1 MGRNVK
7 RRAQPRR
14 PFLGSAMVLSALV
27 LSAMV
32 FSAMVFSGQARAGPL
47 ACGDLAG
54 LARPD
59 LRIDRA
65 EAVPAGTLPAD
76 NPARAALTG
85 AARAKAALPAHCLV
99 EGTIDPRT
107 GVGGVPYGTGFQLR
121 LPEAWNG
128 RFLFQGG
135 GGLDGVVGEALGAIP
150 VSGATAAPALLRGY
164 AVVSTDSGHRGRDN
178 ADAAFGLD
186 QQARIDFAYGAIGTV
201 TREAK
206 ALVAARYG
214 RPPAK
219 AYFMG
224 CSNGGRSA
232 LMAATRFPTA
242 FDGIV
247 AGAPAFRLSRAALGQ
262 IWDTR
267 SFLDAAPKDP
277 EGRPILAEALSP
289 ADLTLVA
296 DAVLKA
302 CDAADGLADGSV
314 EAVSTCRFDPGSL
327 ACPGEKTATCLKP
340 AQVEALRRA
349 FEGARDGQGRPV
361 YASWAWDP
369 GIAAPGW
376 RAWKLGTSRTGTA
389 NARNV
394 TLGPAAI
401 ANYFLTPPDP
411 GFDALRF
418 DFDRDTPRIAETA
431 ALNDPT
437 GTFLSTFTARGGR
450 LLVYQ
455 GVADPV
461 FSARD
466 LVDHWQELARHNG
479 GAQDLSASA
488 RLFLVPGM
496 THCGGGPALDD
507 FDPLSAI
514 ESWVERGEAPD
525 RLIARGT
532 AFPGRTR
539 PLCPFPQEARYQ
551 GGEPD
556 RGESFAC
563 RAP

>member
-1 MGRNVK
+1 MRGTT
-7 RRAQPRR
+7 RRIET
-14 PFLGSAMVLSALV
+14 G
-27 LSAMV
+27 
-32 FSAMVFSGQARAGPL
+32 RAGRVLPAALTLAGLLLTALAHPALADAL
-47 ACGDLAG
+47 ACGDLTR

-59 LRIDRA
+59 LRIARA

-76 NPARAALTG
+76 NPGRAALTG
-85 AARAKAALPAHCLV
+85 AARARAALPAHCLV
-99 EGTIDPRT
+99 EGTIDPRV
-107 GVGGVPYGTGFQLR
+107 GAGGVAYGTGFQLR

-150 VSGATAAPALLRGY
+150 VSGATAPPALLRGY
-164 AVVSTDSGHRGRDN
+164 AVASTDSGHRGRDN

-201 TREAK
+201 AREAR
-206 ALVAARYG
+206 ALIAARYG
-214 RPPAK
+214 RAPAK

-232 LMAATRFPTA
+232 LMAATRYPTA

-247 AGAPAFRLSRAALGQ
+247 AGAPAFRLTRAALGQ

-267 SFLDAAPKDP
+267 AFLDAAPNDP
-277 EGRPILAEALSP
+277 EGKPILAEAFSE
-289 ADLTLVA
+289 ADLGLVA
-296 DAVLKA
+296 DAVLKT
-302 CDAADGLADGSV
+302 CDAADGLADGAV
-314 EAVSTCRFDPGSL
+314 EAVSSCRFDPASL
-327 ACPGEKTATCLKP
+327 ACPGDKTATCL
-340 AQVEALRRA
+340 ADRQVEALRRA
-349 FEGARDGQGRPV
+349 FGGARDSQGTPI
-361 YASWAWDP
+361 YASWPWDP
-369 GIAAPGW
+369 GLAAPGW
-376 RAWKLGTSRTGTA
+376 RAWKLGTSRTATP
-389 NARNV
+389 NARNA

-418 DFDRDTPRIAETA
+418 DFDRDTPRTAETA
-431 ALNDPT
+431 AINDPT
-437 GTFLSTFTARGGR
+437 GTFLSTFAARGGR

-466 LVDHWQELARHNG
+466 LVEHWRDLARHNG
-479 GAQDLSASA
+479 GAAALSERA

-507 FDPLSAI
+507 FDPLAAI
-514 ESWVERGEAPD
+514 EGWVERGEAPD

-551 GGEPD
+551 GGEAD
-556 RGESFAC
+556 KAESFTC
-563 RAP
+563 REP

>member
-1 MGRNVK
+1 MGRF
-7 RRAQPRR
+7 R
-14 PFLGSAMVLSALV
+14 PVVLGLTGLSLPLLFSPVFLSPAL
-27 LSAMV
+27 
-32 FSAMVFSGQARAGPL
+32 GGPL
-47 ACGDLAG
+47 ACGDLAR
-54 LARPD
+54 LVRPD
-59 LRIDRA
+59 LRITRA
-65 EAVPAGTLPAD
+65 EAIPAGTLPAD
-76 NPARAALTG
+76 NPGRAALTG

-99 EGTIDPRT
+99 EGIIDPRV
-107 GVGGVPYGTGFQLR
+107 GAGGVEYGIGFQLR

-150 VSGATAAPALLRGY
+150 VSGATAPPALLRGY
-164 AVVSTDSGHRGRDN
+164 AVASTDSGHRGRDN
-178 ADAAFGLD
+178 ADASFGLD
-186 QQARIDFAYGAIGTV
+186 QQARIDFAYGAVGTV
-201 TREAK
+201 AREAK
-206 ALVAARYG
+206 GLIAARYG
-214 RPPAK
+214 RAPAH

-232 LMAATRFPTA
+232 LMAATRFPAA

-247 AGAPAFRLSRAALGQ
+247 AGAPAFRLTRAALGQ
-262 IWDTR
+262 VWDTQA
-267 SFLDAAPKDP
+267 FLSAAPKDQ
-277 EGRPILAEALSP
+277 EGRPVLAEALSE
-289 ADLTLVA
+289 ADLALVA
-296 DAVLKA
+296 GAVLKT
-302 CDAADGLADGSV
+302 CDAADGLMDGAV
-314 EAVSTCRFDPGSL
+314 EAVASCRFDPASL
-327 ACPGEKTATCLKP
+327 ACPGDKGAACLSRP
-340 AQVEALRRA
+340 QVEALRRS
-349 FEGARDGQGRPV
+349 FGGAHDSQGRPV
-361 YASWAWDP
+361 YASWPWDP
-369 GIAAPGW
+369 GLAAPGW
-376 RAWKLGTSRTGTA
+376 RAWKLGTSKTA
-389 NARNV
+389 VPNARNA

-431 ALNDPT
+431 TINDPT

-466 LVDHWQELARHNG
+466 LVGHWQELARHNG
-479 GAQDLSASA
+479 GAPAFSERA

-514 ESWVERGEAPD
+514 EAWVEGGRAPD
-525 RLIARGT
+525 RMLARGT

-539 PLCPFPQEARYQ
+539 PLCPFPREARYQ
-551 GGEPD
+551 GGEAD
-556 RGESFAC
+556 EAESFSC
-563 RAP
+563 KAP

>member
-1 MGRNVK
+1 MRSATRRNGTGRA
-7 RRAQPRR
+7 RRSLPVVFGLCL
-14 PFLGSAMVLSALV
+14 PGVLSPA
-27 LSAMV
+27 SA
-32 FSAMVFSGQARAGPL
+32 APL
-47 ACGDLAG
+47 ACGDLAR

-59 LRIDRA
+59 LRIARA

-76 NPARAALTG
+76 NPGRAALTG

-99 EGTIDPRT
+99 EGTIDPRV
-107 GVGGVPYGTGFQLR
+107 GAGGVAYGIGFQLR

-150 VSGATAAPALLRGY
+150 VSGATAPPALLRGY

-186 QQARIDFAYGAIGTV
+186 QQARIDFAYGAVGAV
-201 TREAK
+201 AREAK

-214 RPPAK
+214 RAPAH

-247 AGAPAFRLSRAALGQ
+247 AGAPAFRLTRAALGQ
-262 IWDTR
+262 VWDTQA
-267 SFLDAAPKDP
+267 FLSAAPKDP
-277 EGRPILAEALSP
+277 EGRPILAEALSE

-296 DAVLKA
+296 GAVLKT
-302 CDAADGLADGSV
+302 CDAADGLADGTV
-314 EAVSTCRFDPGSL
+314 EAVASCRFDPASL
-327 ACPGEKTATCLKP
+327 ACPGDKTATCLSQP
-340 AQVEALRRA
+340 QVDALRRS
-349 FEGARDGQGRPV
+349 FSGAKDSQGRPV
-361 YASWAWDP
+361 YASWPWDP
-369 GIAAPGW
+369 GLAAPGW
-376 RAWKLGTSRTGTA
+376 RAWKLGTSKTA
-389 NARNV
+389 TPNARNA

-401 ANYFLTPPDP
+401 ANYILTPPDP

-418 DFDRDTPRIAETA
+418 DFDRDVPRTAETA
-431 ALNDPT
+431 SFNDPT
-437 GTFLSTFTARGGR
+437 GTFLSTFAARGGR

-466 LVDHWQELARHNG
+466 LVAHWQDLARDNG
-479 GAQDLSASA
+479 GAALAERA

-507 FDPLSAI
+507 FDPLAAI
-514 ESWVERGEAPD
+514 ESWVERDEAPD
-525 RLIARGT
+525 RLTARGT

-539 PLCPFPQEARYQ
+539 PLCPFPREARYQ
-551 GGEPD
+551 GGEAE
-556 RGESFAC
+556 RAESFSC
-563 RAP
+563 KEP

>member
-1 MGRNVK
+1 M
-7 RRAQPRR
+7 RRGITRR
-14 PFLGSAMVLSALV
+14 SGLALTLLIV
-27 LSAMV
+27 TSLTIPCLTWPAL
-32 FSAMVFSGQARAGPL
+32 AGPL
-47 ACGDLAG
+47 ACGDLAQ

-59 LRIDRA
+59 LRITRA
-65 EAVPAGTLPAD
+65 EALPAGTLPAD
-76 NPARAALTG
+76 NPGRAALTG

-107 GVGGVPYGTGFQLR
+107 GAGGVAYGIGFQLR
-121 LPEAWNG
+121 LPDAWNG

-135 GGLDGVVGEALGAIP
+135 GGLDGVIGEALGAIP
-150 VSGATAAPALLRGY
+150 VSGATAAPGLLRGY
-164 AVVSTDSGHRGRDN
+164 AVASTDSGHRGRDN
-178 ADAAFGLD
+178 ADASFGLD
-186 QQARIDFAYGAIGTV
+186 QQARIDFAYRAVGEVA
-201 TREAK
+201 REAR
-206 ALVAARYG
+206 ALIASRYG
-214 RPPAK
+214 RPPAH

-247 AGAPAFRLSRAALGQ
+247 AGAPAFRLTRAALGQ
-262 IWDTR
+262 IWDMQA
-267 SFLDAAPKDP
+267 FLAAAPKDQ
-277 EGRPILAEALSP
+277 EGRPILAEAFSE
-289 ADLTLVA
+289 ADLALVA
-296 DAVLKA
+296 QSVLKA
-302 CDAADGLADGSV
+302 CDAADGLADGAV
-314 EAVSTCRFDPGSL
+314 EAVSSCRFDPASL
-327 ACPGEKTATCLKP
+327 ACPGDKNATCLGER
-340 AQVEALRRA
+340 QVEALRRA
-349 FEGARDGQGRPV
+349 FRGAEDGKGQPV
-361 YASWAWDP
+361 YASWPWDP
-369 GIAAPGW
+369 GLAAPGW
-376 RAWKLGTSRTGTA
+376 RAWKLGTSKTA
-389 NARNV
+389 TPNARNA

-418 DFDRDTPRIAETA
+418 DFDRDPPRTAETA

-466 LVDHWQELARHNG
+466 LVAHWQELARSNG
-479 GAQDLSASA
+479 GAAFSETA

-507 FDPLSAI
+507 FDPLTAI
-514 ESWVERGEAPD
+514 EAWVERGEAPD
-525 RLIARGT
+525 RLLARGT

-539 PLCPFPQEARYQ
+539 PLCPYPQEARYQ
-551 GGEPD
+551 GGEAE
-556 RGESFAC
+556 RAESFAC
-563 RAP
+563 QAP

>member
-1 MGRNVK
+1 MRRGIT
-7 RRAQPRR
+7 RRAGLALP
-14 PFLGSAMVLSALV
+14 VLIVTSLTLPV
-27 LSAMV
+27 LA
-32 FSAMVFSGQARAGPL
+32 APL

-59 LRIDRA
+59 LRIARA
-65 EAVPAGTLPAD
+65 ESVPAGTLPAD

-85 AARAKAALPAHCLV
+85 AARARAALPAHCLV
-99 EGTIDPRT
+99 EGTIEPRT
-107 GVGGVPYGTGFQLR
+107 GAGGVAYGIGFQLR

-150 VSGATAAPALLRGY
+150 VSGATAPPALLRGY
-164 AVVSTDSGHRGRDN
+164 AVASTDSGHRGRDN
-178 ADAAFGLD
+178 SDASFGLD
-186 QQARIDFAYGAIGTV
+186 QQARIDFAYRAVGEVA
-201 TREAK
+201 REAR
-206 ALVAARYG
+206 ALIASRYG
-214 RPPAK
+214 RPPAH

-232 LMAATRFPTA
+232 MMATTRFPTA

-247 AGAPAFRLSRAALGQ
+247 AGAPAFRLTRAALGQ
-262 IWDTR
+262 VWDTQA
-267 SFLDAAPKDP
+267 FLAAAPKDT
-277 EGRPILAEALSP
+277 EGRPVLAEAFSE

-296 DAVLKA
+296 QSVLKA
-302 CDAADGLADGSV
+302 CDAADGLADGAV
-314 EAVSTCRFDPGSL
+314 EAVASCRFDPASL
-327 ACPGEKTATCLKP
+327 ACTGDKTATCLGER
-340 AQVEALRRA
+340 QVEALRRA
-349 FEGARDGQGRPV
+349 FRGAQDSRGQPV
-361 YASWAWDP
+361 YASWPWDP
-369 GIAAPGW
+369 GLASPGW
-376 RAWKLGTSRTGTA
+376 RAWKLGTSKTA
-389 NARNV
+389 TPNARNA

-418 DFDRDTPRIAETA
+418 DFDRDTPRTAETA
-431 ALNDPT
+431 AINDPT

-466 LVDHWQELARHNG
+466 LVEHWQELSRNNG
-479 GAQDLSASA
+479 GPASFAEAA

-507 FDPLSAI
+507 FDPLTAI
-514 ESWVERGEAPD
+514 EGWVERGEVPD
-525 RLIARGT
+525 RLLARGT

-551 GGEPD
+551 GGEAE
-556 RGESFAC
+556 RAESFAC
-563 RAP
+563 TAP